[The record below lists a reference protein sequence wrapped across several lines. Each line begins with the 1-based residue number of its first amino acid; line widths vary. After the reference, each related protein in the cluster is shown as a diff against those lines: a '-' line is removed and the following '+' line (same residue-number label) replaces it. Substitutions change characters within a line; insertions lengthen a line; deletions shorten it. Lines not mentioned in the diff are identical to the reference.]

1 MAIELK
7 LYLLELADNKYYV
20 GQSDDPEFRF
30 GEHLGSRGA
39 KWTRRYKPLRIAKIQ
54 TVTVESVND
63 AMLYENWMTL
73 QAMERYGWENVR
85 GGDFLV
91 LETYL
96 LKERL
101 QHIYDFTSN
110 KIKYYVADNRR
121 FLFGGSDN
129 WFIYVLALCNGRFY
143 IGSCQHLG
151 KALGEHFNGKGI
163 AWTRENLVIK
173 VLELIIVKP
182 GTGSH
187 LELKNR
193 LLLDYILQYGWENV
207 LGGQMPKRERFLA
220 GNLTENRVEK

>member
-7 LYLLELADNKYYV
+7 LYLLELADHKYYV

-30 GEHLGSRGA
+30 LEHFGSRGS
-39 KWTRRYKPLRIAKIQ
+39 KWTRLNKPLRVAKIQ
-54 TVTVESVND
+54 KLTVESVNE

-91 LETYL
+91 VETYL

-101 QHIYDFTSN
+101 EHIYDFDQN
-110 KIKYYVADNRR
+110 KIKYYVGDNRR
-121 FLFGGSDN
+121 YLFGGSDN

-143 IGSCQHLG
+143 VGSCQHLG

-163 AWTRENLVIK
+163 AWTRENPVIK
-173 VLELIIVKP
+173 VQELMIVKP
-182 GTGSH
+182 GKENY

-193 LLLDYILQYGWENV
+193 LLSDYIVQYGWENV
-207 LGGQMPKRERFLA
+207 LGGQMPKRDRFLA
-220 GNLTENRVEK
+220 GNLIENKAEK